1 MLLKNFKNLSGKIFF
16 DTIEKQIDIK
26 MNGLEKDLKALL
38 GEEKV
43 KTDPVDLYAY
53 SSDAIRYFISHN
65 PSAVVLPGDKEDV
78 SKVLSYAYQQSIPI
92 TARGAGS
99 GLAGGCVPIKGGI
112 VLDMKRMNKI
122 IEINRSNLTASAE
135 SGVVLA
141 RFHQA
146 VEKQGLFYPPD
157 PQSLEVCT
165 LGGNVATRAGGPRG
179 VKYGTTSNYVLGLE
193 VVLSDGEVI
202 QTGSICVKQSVGY
215 DLTHLFTG
223 SEGTLGVITKIN
235 LRLLP
240 LPKARLTGL
249 IICESL
255 EFGAKL
261 ISELIA
267 RGIVPAKLEFLHKGA
282 IGLMNS
288 CLANKIPLTGMA
300 YLLFELDGGKKQ
312 VEEEAENLKTVCQDL
327 GALELRMVLDQKEA
341 EGYWQARANL
351 NPILG
356 AIFKRMINEDVTVP
370 RDKIPEMFKA
380 VEEISKNLGITIGMG
395 GHGGDGNIHPVILMA
410 QINPELE
417 KKADKAVEEII
428 KAGLNLAGTISGE
441 HGIGLHKAKFLSW
454 ELGERQVAL
463 FKEIK
468 KVFDPKGIMNPGKI
482 WRWEE

>member
-1 MLLKNFKNLSGKIFF
+1 MDSLG
-16 DTIEKQIDIK
+16 
-26 MNGLEKDLKALL
+26 KDLNALV
-38 GEEKV
+38 GEGKV

-53 SSDAIRYFISHN
+53 SSDAIRYFVEHN
-65 PSAVVLPGDKEDV
+65 PDAVVLPETTEDV
-78 SKVLSYAYQQSIPI
+78 SKVLNYAYHQTIPI
-92 TARGAGS
+92 TPRGAGS

-122 IEINRSNLTASAE
+122 LEINCSNLTARVEA
-135 SGVVLA
+135 GVALA

-165 LGGNVATRAGGPRG
+165 LGANVATRAGGPRG

-202 QTGSICVKQSVGY
+202 RAGGICVKQSVGY

-240 LPKARLTGL
+240 LPKARITGL
-249 IICESL
+249 IICESVD
-255 EFGAKL
+255 FGAKL

-267 RGIVPAKLEFLHKGA
+267 RGIIPAKLEFLHKGA

-288 CLANKIPLTGMA
+288 CLANKIPLTGEA
-300 YLLFELDGGKKQ
+300 YLLFELDGGEKA
-312 VEEEAENLKTVCQDL
+312 VEENADNLKAVCEESS
-327 GALELRMVLDQKEA
+327 ALELRMVPDQKEA
-341 EGYWQARANL
+341 ESYWQARTNL

-380 VEEISKNLGITIGMG
+380 VEEISKNLGITIGMS
-395 GHGGDGNIHPVILMA
+395 GHGGDGNIHPVILMS
-410 QINPELE
+410 QVSPELV
-417 KKADKAVEEII
+417 KKADRAVEEII
-428 KAGLNLAGTISGE
+428 KAGLGLGGTISGE
-441 HGIGLHKAKFLSW
+441 HGIGLHKANFLTW
-454 ELGERQVAL
+454 ELGERQVEL
-463 FKEIK
+463 FKQIK

-482 WRWEE
+482 WRQEE